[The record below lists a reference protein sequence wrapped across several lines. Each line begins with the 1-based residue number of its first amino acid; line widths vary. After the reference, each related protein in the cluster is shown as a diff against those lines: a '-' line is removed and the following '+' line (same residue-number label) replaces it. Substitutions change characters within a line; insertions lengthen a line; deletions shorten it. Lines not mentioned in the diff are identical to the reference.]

1 MGALELWILR
11 VADVDPEQLEL
22 SILDAEER
30 CKAERLQ
37 SADRSAYLAAHI
49 LLRELLGGRLG
60 VPPQEI
66 AYLREPCLHCGAP
79 HGRPALAR
87 PSRSTHFSLSRS
99 GGMVMAGI
107 ASVPVGVDIEA
118 LPSSATVA
126 EVTGLLH
133 PAERTEINSAAP
145 GPRTETFSR
154 IWTRK
159 EAYLKAIGLGVAHD
173 LSADYL
179 GTQGRAAAPAGWT
192 VATIPVPAG
201 YGAAVAVAR

>member
-1 MGALELWILR
+1 
-11 VADVDPEQLEL
+11 
-22 SILDAEER
+22 
-30 CKAERLQ
+30 
-37 SADRSAYLAAHI
+37 
-49 LLRELLGGRLG
+49 
-60 VPPQEI
+60 
-66 AYLREPCLHCGAP
+66 
-79 HGRPALAR
+79 
-87 PSRSTHFSLSRS
+87 
-99 GGMVMAGI
+99 MAGI

-118 LPSSATVA
+118 LPASATVA

-159 EAYLKAIGLGVAHD
+159 EAYLKAIGLGVTHD